1 MLAIVLAIGITG
13 CGYTFHGQWPWIRAY
28 VPPQEPIHGLVVSD
42 EETLPW
48 ARDEPIFVVARISCR
63 TLDVYRHGTRIRTY
77 DAVFGMG
84 GAGKEYQGD
93 RRTPLGLYS
102 ITHKYPHERWRHFLL
117 LDYPNAADAL
127 RYADALSIDGVPDNG
142 NGEPIGPGSAI
153 GIHGT
158 DKPEDNARG
167 IDWTFGCI
175 SVENRAIEALVR
187 LLPVGTPVLIQE

>member
-1 MLAIVLAIGITG
+1 MVAIVLAVSITG
-13 CGYTFHGQWPWIRAY
+13 C
-28 VPPQEPIHGLVVSD
+28 VPTAPEEPIRGPVVSD
-42 EETLPW
+42 EEVLPW
-48 ARDEPIFVVARISCR
+48 AREEPIFVVARVSCR
-63 TLDVYRHGTRIRTY
+63 TLDVYMHGTRVRTY

-84 GAGKEYQGD
+84 GVGKKYQGD

-102 ITHKYPHERWRHFLL
+102 ITHKYPHDRWGHFLL

-127 RYADALSIDGVPDNG
+127 RYGEALATNGVPDDG
-142 NGEPIGPGSAI
+142 NGGPVGIGSAI

-158 DKPEDNARG
+158 DKPDDNARG

-175 SVENRAIEALVR
+175 SVENYAIDALVR